1 MRWIFLTLVFGNLLL
16 LALFW
21 QQQNKTEL
29 TPVTALDIPANSRQL
44 QLVQEL
50 TEPLPAAAP
59 RKTATGERQPLCYV
73 AGPYADELDAR
84 HLLARAAALSLS
96 GRINTVEIATGEPAE
111 YWVLVPPRASRAE
124 AMRVLRELQQ
134 RSYDSYIVT
143 QGDLAE
149 AVSLGLFRNKE
160 SAYRLQKSI
169 ESYDIPAEVRVMN
182 KASREYWVEI
192 REVAQLNERMRERI
206 QAGDSA
212 IGWELVECKSR

>member
-21 QQQNKTEL
+21 QQQNRTEL
-29 TPVTALDIPANSRQL
+29 IPVAALELPAQGRQI
-44 QLVQEL
+44 QLVQEVP
-50 TEPLPAAAP
+50 EPLPAASA
-59 RKTATGERQPLCYV
+59 RAAANGERAPLCYM

-84 HLLARAAALSLS
+84 HLLARAAALSFS

-143 QGDLAE
+143 QGELAE

-160 SAYRLQKSI
+160 SAYRLQKTI
-169 ESYDIPAEVRVMN
+169 EGYDIPAEVRVMN

-192 REVAQLNERMRERI
+192 REVAQLNERMRMRI
-206 QAGDSA
+206 QAGDSN
-212 IGWELVECKSR
+212 IGWELVECKSN